1 MGEQIKSE
9 SRAKREFITLT
20 I

>member
-9 SRAKREFITLT
+9 SRAKRELITLT